1 MNPGARLR
9 TLRAATGL
17 ALALAGQPIPASESL
32 VPYRDQIERGYNA
45 RDRESI
51 ETAIAAM
58 KTAAEASGQQDLA
71 TYYTAFA
78 RLRQSALPGSAR
90 TRARNDLE
98 QCIDTLEP
106 LLRRRK
112 DFVQAR
118 ALYASCLGASA
129 NYHVL
134 TAATRG
140 IASSREMAAA
150 VKLAPDNPWV
160 VFQDAVASFLTPALF
175 GGNKDR
181 ALSMLKRAERL
192 FVASRPAGSAE
203 PVFGEAE
210 TWLYLG
216 RVYLAT
222 GQKDE
227 ARRAWQKALL
237 LAPGSA
243 DVRDE
248 LRTL

>member
-1 MNPGARLR
+1 
-9 TLRAATGL
+9 
-17 ALALAGQPIPASESL
+17 
-32 VPYRDQIERGYNA
+32 
-45 RDRESI
+45 
-51 ETAIAAM
+51 
-58 KTAAEASGQQDLA
+58 
-71 TYYTAFA
+71 
-78 RLRQSALPGSAR
+78 
-90 TRARNDLE
+90 
-98 QCIDTLEP
+98 
-106 LLRRRK
+106 
-112 DFVQAR
+112 
-118 ALYASCLGASA
+118 
-129 NYHVL
+129 
-134 TAATRG
+134 
-140 IASSREMAAA
+140 MAAA

-237 LAPGSA
+237 LAPRSA
-243 DVRDE
+243 DVQDE
-248 LRTL
+248 LRKL

>member
-1 MNPGARLR
+1 V
-9 TLRAATGL
+9 L
-17 ALALAGQPIPASESL
+17 ALVAQPIPASTSF

-45 RDRESI
+45 RDHESI
-51 ETAIAAM
+51 ETTIAAM
-58 KTAAEASGQQDLA
+58 KNAAEASGQQDLA

-106 LLRRRK
+106 LLKRRK
-112 DFVQAR
+112 DYAQAR

-129 NYHVL
+129 SYHVL

-140 IASSREMAAA
+140 IASSREMAVA

-160 VFQDAVASFLTPALF
+160 VFQDAVSSLLTPAMF
-175 GGNKDR
+175 GGNKDL
-181 ALSMLKRAERL
+181 ALRKLKRAERL
-192 FVASRPAGSAE
+192 FVASRPAGSTE
-203 PVFGEAE
+203 PVFGEGE

-216 RVYLAT
+216 RAYLAT
-222 GQKDE
+222 GQKAE
-227 ARRAWQKALL
+227 ARNAWQKALV
-237 LAPGSA
+237 LAPESA

-248 LRTL
+248 LGKFQTGVN